1 MNQCKATAKGTGAQ
15 CKRATEDGATVCHV
29 HGGAAA
35 QVKTK
40 AARVRAARAV
50 EADARAV
57 LALMDT
63 PPVDNALEAM
73 AGLAGEV
80 LAMKNAL
87 AARVNALGSLTATS
101 PQGLEVL
108 RVEVQ
113 LYERA
118 IDRSAKMLGILAR
131 AGFDERR
138 VSVTE
143 AQALMMAAA
152 MANTLRRADIPDEYR
167 AELAEIMVDELH
179 HMDTNT
185 DTKGTP

>member
-29 HGGAAA
+29 HGGAAS

-57 LALMDT
+57 LALTDT

-87 AARVNALGSLTATS
+87 AARVNALGSLTAAS

-118 IDRSAKMLGILAR
+118 IDRSSKMLEILAR

-138 VSVTE
+138 AALNE
-143 AQALMMAAA
+143 AQALMLATAMLNLIDKLQLPEDKTEAAYEIA
-152 MANTLRRADIPDEYR
+152 EY
-167 AELAEIMVDELH
+167 ELKQIDA
-179 HMDTNT
+179 
-185 DTKGTP
+185 

>member
-1 MNQCKATAKGTGAQ
+1 MNQCRATAKGTGAQ

-40 AARVRAARAV
+40 AARVRAIRAV
-50 EADARAV
+50 EADAHAV

-80 LAMKNAL
+80 LGMKNAL

-118 IDRSAKMLGILAR
+118 IDRSAKMLEILAR

-138 VSVTE
+138 VTVTE
-143 AQALMMAAA
+143 RQAAMIGTA
-152 MANTLRRADIPDEYR
+152 MANLIARMELPEEYYGRAVEI
-167 AELAEIMVDELH
+167 AEDELLQI
-179 HMDTNT
+179 T
-185 DTKGTP
+185 D